1 MFRAARLRLTAWYL
15 LILSVIVAVVSFA
28 IYRLLLL
35 AQESEL
41 HAVGPGARHPLVD
54 AFAHDE
60 VILAYQILAV
70 DLGVLLLTAIGA
82 YLLAGRTLR
91 PIQEAMDRQR
101 RFAAAAS
108 HELRTPLTALQGN
121 LEVALLNP
129 RSPEEYERLLREAVG
144 DTERMGRLVRDLTL
158 LARPDVDAPPLRR
171 EPIDLRDI
179 ASGAVRDVELQAM
192 NKGQAVELELDG
204 PLPVQGDAARLRQ
217 VFVNLLENAV
227 RYTPDGGEIRLTGRR
242 EHSQA
247 VIEVR
252 DTGPGIARED
262 LAHLFEPFYRADKAR
277 SSADHVGLGLS
288 LASWIVRAHSGEIE
302 GASRPGAGSVF
313 TVSLPLDATRKDG

>member
-1 MFRAARLRLTAWYL
+1 
-15 LILSVIVAVVSFA
+15 
-28 IYRLLLL
+28 
-35 AQESEL
+35 
-41 HAVGPGARHPLVD
+41 
-54 AFAHDE
+54 
-60 VILAYQILAV
+60 
-70 DLGVLLLTAIGA
+70 
-82 YLLAGRTLR
+82 
-91 PIQEAMDRQR
+91 
-101 RFAAAAS
+101 
-108 HELRTPLTALQGN
+108 
-121 LEVALLNP
+121 
-129 RSPEEYERLLREAVG
+129 
-144 DTERMGRLVRDLTL
+144 
-158 LARPDVDAPPLRR
+158 
-171 EPIDLRDI
+171 
-179 ASGAVRDVELQAM
+179 M